1 MKNIKIIIPV
11 CIIVVIAFIFIFFSY
26 FKKDENI
33 KNVSASL
40 NVNNNNEDYLEN
52 FYNSKLK
59 DGFVSLDDA
68 LSSLNLTNEEI
79 EKELKSKKFV
89 SYTVSS
95 DIFDEEKN
103 IEGSVSFDVYAITT
117 DNYYYLLDIT
127 PLNQTFNDDKININ
141 FSTADISSLSNIY
154 ADKGNLNANV
164 DASSLNMLYNIND
177 DFSTA
182 VLLNYND
189 KKTNEGHFEQ
199 FTFKINLKD
208 ESISYVDPSN
218 VKIGA

>member
-127 PLNQTFNDDKININ
+127 PLNQTFNDD
-141 FSTADISSLSNIY
+141 
-154 ADKGNLNANV
+154 
-164 DASSLNMLYNIND
+164 
-177 DFSTA
+177 FSTA

-218 VKIGA
+218 VKIGS